1 MKGRSVRSDAELIQE
16 CRTGH
21 LDAFRLLVER
31 YQVEAFAHALSLMG
45 NREDALESVQ
55 DALVSA
61 WRAIDRFDVSRPFYP
76 WLYVILRNRC
86 YRNLESRSRRG
97 EVDSVDFD
105 LCQLVTAPDE
115 STAREVEDALRAL
128 GPNDREIITLRHLDG
143 LKYDELA
150 ERLEIPAGTVM
161 SRLFHAR
168 RRLRQL
174 LEEPDDVPIE
184 NRSLS

>member
-1 MKGRSVRSDAELIQE
+1 A
-16 CRTGH
+16 
-21 LDAFRLLVER
+21 
-31 YQVEAFAHALSLMG
+31 
-45 NREDALESVQ
+45 
-55 DALVSA
+55 
-61 WRAIDRFDVSRPFYP
+61 RFFLG
-76 WLYVILRNRC
+76 LYVRLRIRC
-86 YRNLESRSRRG
+86 YRPLQSRPGRG
-97 EVDSVDFD
+97 EVASVDFD

>member
-115 STAREVEDALRAL
+115 STAREVEDGLRAL
-128 GPNDREIITLRHLDG
+128 GPDEREII
-143 LKYDELA
+143 
-150 ERLEIPAGTVM
+150 
-161 SRLFHAR
+161 
-168 RRLRQL
+168 
-174 LEEPDDVPIE
+174 
-184 NRSLS
+184 